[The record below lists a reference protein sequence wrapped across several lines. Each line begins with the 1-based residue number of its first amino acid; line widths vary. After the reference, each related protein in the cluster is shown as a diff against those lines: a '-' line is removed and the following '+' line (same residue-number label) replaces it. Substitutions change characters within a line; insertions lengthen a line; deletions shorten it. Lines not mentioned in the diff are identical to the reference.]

1 MTLMLLGLLLF
12 VGMHSTPM
20 LAPAWRGRMVA
31 RLGLMPWKGVYTAL
45 SLAGFVLIVIGFAQA
60 RQAPTLVHAPA
71 LALRHLNSLITLA
84 AFVLV
89 LAAYVPRT
97 HFKAWLRHPMLAGT
111 ALWAGGHL
119 LATAWLHDYVLFG
132 ALFVWALASF
142 FALRRRDVRAG
153 VRPAAGTLAGDAIA
167 IVLGVAGWA
176 VFAFWL
182 HLWLIGVKPIA

>member
-20 LAPAWRGRMVA
+20 LAPDWRGRMVA
-31 RLGLMPWKGVYTAL
+31 RLGLMPWKGLYTVITL
-45 SLAGFVLIVIGFAQA
+45 LGLALIVIGFAQA
-60 RQAPTLVHAPA
+60 RQAPTLMHAPA
-71 LALRHLNSLITLA
+71 LALRHLNSLFTLI
-84 AFVLV
+84 AFVMV
-89 LAAYVPRT
+89 LAAYVPRN

-132 ALFVWALASF
+132 AFLVWALASF
-142 FALRRRDVRAG
+142 FALRRRDVRTG
-153 VRPAAGTLAGDAIA
+153 MQVAAGTLAGDAIA
-167 IVLGVAGWA
+167 IVLGLAGWA